1 MTLTGP
7 EATDIDGAPAAMSA
21 TAAATLFFQVL
32 EPGVQPPEVALTGAS
47 LDAATIMF
55 ALLALLLGAG
65 LVAVI
70 AIVRRRSAREG

>member
-1 MTLTGP
+1 M
-7 EATDIDGAPAAMSA
+7 
-21 TAAATLFFQVL
+21 
-32 EPGVQPPEVALTGAS
+32 ALTGAS